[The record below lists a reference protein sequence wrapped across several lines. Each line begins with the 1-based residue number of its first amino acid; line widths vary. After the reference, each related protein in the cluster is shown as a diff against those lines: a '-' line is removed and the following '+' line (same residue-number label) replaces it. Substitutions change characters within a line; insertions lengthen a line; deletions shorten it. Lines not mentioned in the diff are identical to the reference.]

1 MEDFKILK
9 LVKKFE
15 FLYKKI
21 GVDYDTMILILR
33 MKLTMD
39 GRKIPTVLSGSQ
51 GNDDKD
57 KNQFKRSLIYYCILG
72 LLCMMM
78 IIIDVNIMIQMT
90 IYFGMIMFM
99 IFSVFI
105 SDFSSVIL
113 DVRDKNLIGIRGVGL
128 KTVNAA
134 KITHIMIY
142 IFQITLALCGFSI
155 LASFKY
161 GITFCLVFILEIVF
175 IDIFMITVT
184 ALLYFV
190 ILKFF
195 DGEKLKDMIN
205 IVQIVLTVV
214 IVVMSQLMGRIFNV
228 VEISSEYNIKL
239 VHCFLPPMWFAAPL
253 EMINK
258 GSVEKDL
265 LILTMI
271 GIVIPII
278 AIIIYSRISN
288 SFENYLIKLNSSES
302 KVKKKNTLAFKLSKY
317 ICRNKEERMFFN
329 FSHEI
334 ICKERELKLKI
345 YPDVALSLVFPVIFL
360 FIAGENK
367 GGFLNALNQLKNSNS
382 FLTMYFMLI
391 AIPSITMMMQYS
403 ENYKGAWIYN
413 VVSIENR
420 KLMYRGCIKA
430 FIYKF
435 IIPMFIICSLI
446 YIAIFK
452 TKVIVHLIAMF
463 LVMLIT
469 IVGSFNITEKN
480 LPFSL
485 AFSVNSKNQNI
496 GKTLLLMAV
505 VAIFAIVHYV
515 LLKIY
520 MGIYIY
526 IGVLILATIIVWNKG
541 FNVKE
546 KS

>member
-15 FLYKKI
+15 ILYKKI

-271 GIVIPII
+271 GIIIPII

-317 ICRNKEERMFFN
+317 ICRDKEERMFFN

-360 FIAGENK
+360 FIAGEK
-367 GGFLNALNQLKNSNS
+367 EGGILNALNQLKNSNS
-382 FLTMYFMLI
+382 FLTMYWMLI

-413 VVSIENR
+413 VVHIEN
-420 KLMYRGCIKA
+420 KKSIYKGCIKA

-452 TKVIVHLIAMF
+452 TKVIVHLVAMF

-469 IVGSFNITEKN
+469 IVGSFNSTEKN

-485 AFSVNSKNQNI
+485 AFSMTTKNQNI
-496 GKTLLLMAV
+496 GKTLLLMVV
-505 VAIFAIVHYV
+505 VAVFAMVHYL
-515 LLKIY
+515 LLKTA